1 MCPNGEGEGKGTS
14 ERKEDAA
21 SLARGCAHVHSPV
34 MRVPV
39 VRLRELGPGETR
51 GFELEVDGQKDRA
64 FVVRL
69 ASGELRAYVN
79 RCRHA
84 NLPLDWGDD
93 RFVDAEGKLA
103 CRAHGARFEP
113 ESGRCFEGPCW
124 GRQLRPVRV
133 ELDGDLVVAT
143 AVAHPA

>member
-1 MCPNGEGEGKGTS
+1 
-14 ERKEDAA
+14 
-21 SLARGCAHVHSPV
+21 

-39 VRLRELGPGETR
+39 VRLSDLRPGETA
-51 GFELEVDGQKDRA
+51 GFELEVDGERDRA

-69 ASGELRAYVN
+69 PSGDLKAYVN

-84 NLPLDWGDD
+84 NLPLDWADD
-93 RFVDAEGKLA
+93 RFLDEAGKIR

-113 ESGRCFEGPCW
+113 HDGRCFEGPCW
-124 GRQLRPVRV
+124 GRQLRPVQV

-143 AVAHPA
+143 QVAHKA